1 MNEHNNRVSIKELS
15 KNYNDLKALDKIS
28 FDIPS
33 KSIFALLG
41 PNGSGKST
49 LIKVLSK
56 LIKEWDGDIFYN
68 GESIKSNNNYIKNFG
83 FIIEDPCFYEYL
95 SAKKNLQ
102 IFSRLTN
109 TPSERINAVLELV
122 DLVNRANDKVSNF
135 SYGMKQRLG
144 IAQALLHD
152 PEILVLDEPNN
163 GLDPIG
169 VNKMADL
176 IYRFADIY
184 NNVLGVIGESVVA
197 IPSEDGLGWIGTLS
211 EVDRLCSDVAILK
224 EGKLL
229 ITKNIKKLSKNN
241 KFYRLEVFDI
251 TSASN
256 YIKTFSD
263 VKIIA
268 QENNILI
275 ISIDSSEPTN
285 MLPMKLNDHAS
296 VKSVHRESN
305 LIQYFYD

>member
-95 SAKKNLQ
+95 SAKQNLQ

-122 DLVNRANDKVSNF
+122 DLINRANDKVSNF

-176 IYRFADIY
+176 IYRLNQEGKTIC
-184 NNVLGVIGESVVA
+184 ISTH
-197 IPSEDGLGWIGTLS
+197 SLS

-256 YIKTFSD
+256 YIKTFSN

-285 MLPMKLNDHAS
+285 ILPMKLNEHAS

>member
-83 FIIEDPCFYEYL
+83 FIIEAPCFYEYL

-176 IYRFADIY
+176 IYRLNQEGKTIC
-184 NNVLGVIGESVVA
+184 ISTH
-197 IPSEDGLGWIGTLS
+197 SLS

-256 YIKTFSD
+256 YIKTFSN

-285 MLPMKLNDHAS
+285 ILPMKLDEHAS

>member
-176 IYRFADIY
+176 IYRLNQEGKTIC
-184 NNVLGVIGESVVA
+184 ISTH
-197 IPSEDGLGWIGTLS
+197 SLS

-241 KFYRLEVFDI
+241 EFYRLEVFDI

-256 YIKTFSD
+256 YIKTFSN

-285 MLPMKLNDHAS
+285 ILPMKLDEHAS

>member
-122 DLVNRANDKVSNF
+122 DLINRANDKVSNF

-176 IYRFADIY
+176 IYRLNQEGKTIC
-184 NNVLGVIGESVVA
+184 ISTH
-197 IPSEDGLGWIGTLS
+197 SLS

-251 TSASN
+251 SSASN

>member
-1 MNEHNNRVSIKELS
+1 MNEHNNRVSIRKLS

-56 LIKEWDGDIFYN
+56 LIKKWDGDIFYN

-176 IYRFADIY
+176 IYRLNQEGKTIC
-184 NNVLGVIGESVVA
+184 ISTH
-197 IPSEDGLGWIGTLS
+197 SLS

-251 TSASN
+251 SSASN

-285 MLPMKLNDHAS
+285 ILPMKLNEHAS

>member
-1 MNEHNNRVSIKELS
+1 MNEHNNRVSIRKLS

-122 DLVNRANDKVSNF
+122 DLINRANDKVSNF

-176 IYRFADIY
+176 IYRLNQEGKTIC
-184 NNVLGVIGESVVA
+184 ISTH
-197 IPSEDGLGWIGTLS
+197 SLS

-251 TSASN
+251 SSASN

-285 MLPMKLNDHAS
+285 ILPMKLNEHAS

>member
-1 MNEHNNRVSIKELS
+1 YGFTVMNEHNNRVSIKELS

-176 IYRFADIY
+176 IYRLNQEGKTIC
-184 NNVLGVIGESVVA
+184 ISTH
-197 IPSEDGLGWIGTLS
+197 SLS

-256 YIKTFSD
+256 YIKTFSN

-285 MLPMKLNDHAS
+285 ILPMKLDEHAS

>member
-1 MNEHNNRVSIKELS
+1 MNEHNNRVSIRKLS

-68 GESIKSNNNYIKNFG
+68 GESIKSNNNYIKKFG

-95 SAKKNLQ
+95 SAKQNLQ

-122 DLVNRANDKVSNF
+122 DLINRANDKVSNF

-176 IYRFADIY
+176 IYRLNQEGKTIC
-184 NNVLGVIGESVVA
+184 ISTH
-197 IPSEDGLGWIGTLS
+197 SLS

-251 TSASN
+251 SSASN

-285 MLPMKLNDHAS
+285 ILPMKLNEHAS

>member
-109 TPSERINAVLELV
+109 TSSERINAVLELV

-176 IYRFADIY
+176 IYRLNQEGKTIC
-184 NNVLGVIGESVVA
+184 ISTH
-197 IPSEDGLGWIGTLS
+197 SLS

-285 MLPMKLNDHAS
+285 ILPMKLDEHAS
-296 VKSVHRESN
+296 VKSVHR
-305 LIQYFYD
+305 

>member
-176 IYRFADIY
+176 IYRLNQEGKTIC
-184 NNVLGVIGESVVA
+184 ISTH
-197 IPSEDGLGWIGTLS
+197 SLS

-251 TSASN
+251 SSASN

-285 MLPMKLNDHAS
+285 ILPIKLNEHAS

>member
-95 SAKKNLQ
+95 SAKQNLQ

-122 DLVNRANDKVSNF
+122 DLINRANDKVSNF

-176 IYRFADIY
+176 IYRLNQEGKTIC
-184 NNVLGVIGESVVA
+184 ISTH
-197 IPSEDGLGWIGTLS
+197 SLS

-229 ITKNIKKLSKNN
+229 ISKNIKKLSKNN

-251 TSASN
+251 SSASN

-285 MLPMKLNDHAS
+285 ILPMKLNEHAS

>member
-1 MNEHNNRVSIKELS
+1 MNEHNNRVSIRKLS

-41 PNGSGKST
+41 TNGSGKST

-95 SAKKNLQ
+95 SAKQNLQ

-122 DLVNRANDKVSNF
+122 DLINRANDKVSNF

-176 IYRFADIY
+176 IYRLNQEGKTIC
-184 NNVLGVIGESVVA
+184 ISTH
-197 IPSEDGLGWIGTLS
+197 SLS

-251 TSASN
+251 SSASN

-285 MLPMKLNDHAS
+285 ILPMKLNEHAS

>member
-109 TPSERINAVLELV
+109 TSSERINAVLELV

-176 IYRFADIY
+176 IYRLNQEGKTIC
-184 NNVLGVIGESVVA
+184 ISTH
-197 IPSEDGLGWIGTLS
+197 SLS

-251 TSASN
+251 SSASN

>member
-1 MNEHNNRVSIKELS
+1 MNEHNNRVSIRKLS

-33 KSIFALLG
+33 KSSFALLG

-152 PEILVLDEPNN
+152 PKILVLDEPNN

-176 IYRFADIY
+176 IYRLNQEGKTIC
-184 NNVLGVIGESVVA
+184 ISTH
-197 IPSEDGLGWIGTLS
+197 SLS
-211 EVDRLCSDVAILK
+211 EADRLCSDVAILK

-256 YIKTFSD
+256 YIKTFSN

-285 MLPMKLNDHAS
+285 ILPMKLNEHAS

>member
-15 KNYNDLKALDKIS
+15 KNYNNLKALDKIS

-176 IYRFADIY
+176 IYRLNQEGKTIC
-184 NNVLGVIGESVVA
+184 ISTH
-197 IPSEDGLGWIGTLS
+197 SLS

-275 ISIDSSEPTN
+275 ISIDNSEPTN
-285 MLPMKLNDHAS
+285 ILPMKLNDHAS

>member
-176 IYRFADIY
+176 IYRLNQEGKTIC
-184 NNVLGVIGESVVA
+184 ISTH
-197 IPSEDGLGWIGTLS
+197 SLS

-256 YIKTFSD
+256 YIKTFSN

-285 MLPMKLNDHAS
+285 ILPMKLNDHAS

>member
-1 MNEHNNRVSIKELS
+1 MNEHINRVSIKELS

-95 SAKKNLQ
+95 SAKQNLQ

-122 DLVNRANDKVSNF
+122 DLINRANDKVSNF

-176 IYRFADIY
+176 IYRLNQEGKTIC
-184 NNVLGVIGESVVA
+184 ISTH
-197 IPSEDGLGWIGTLS
+197 SLS

-251 TSASN
+251 SSASN

-285 MLPMKLNDHAS
+285 ILPMKLNEHAS

>member
-176 IYRFADIY
+176 IYRLNQEGKTIC
-184 NNVLGVIGESVVA
+184 ISTH
-197 IPSEDGLGWIGTLS
+197 SLS

-285 MLPMKLNDHAS
+285 ILPMKLNDHAS

>member
-176 IYRFADIY
+176 IYRLNQEGKTIC
-184 NNVLGVIGESVVA
+184 ISTH
-197 IPSEDGLGWIGTLS
+197 SLS

-241 KFYRLEVFDI
+241 EFYRLEVFDI
-251 TSASN
+251 SSASN

-285 MLPMKLNDHAS
+285 ILPMKLNDHAS

>member
-1 MNEHNNRVSIKELS
+1 MNEHNNRVSIRKLS

-95 SAKKNLQ
+95 SAKQNLQ

-122 DLVNRANDKVSNF
+122 DLINRANDKVSNF

-176 IYRFADIY
+176 IYRLNQEGKTIC
-184 NNVLGVIGESVVA
+184 ISTH
-197 IPSEDGLGWIGTLS
+197 SLS

-256 YIKTFSD
+256 YIKTFSN

-285 MLPMKLNDHAS
+285 ILPMKLNEHAS

>member
-122 DLVNRANDKVSNF
+122 DLINRANDKVSNF

-176 IYRFADIY
+176 IYRLNQEGKTIC
-184 NNVLGVIGESVVA
+184 ISTH
-197 IPSEDGLGWIGTLS
+197 SLS

-256 YIKTFSD
+256 YIKTFSN

-285 MLPMKLNDHAS
+285 ILPMKLDEHAS

>member
-109 TPSERINAVLELV
+109 TSSERINAVLELV

-176 IYRFADIY
+176 IYRLNQEGKTIC
-184 NNVLGVIGESVVA
+184 ISTH
-197 IPSEDGLGWIGTLS
+197 SLS

>member
-1 MNEHNNRVSIKELS
+1 MNEHNNRVSIRKLS

-95 SAKKNLQ
+95 SAKQNLQ

-122 DLVNRANDKVSNF
+122 DLINRANDKVSNF

-176 IYRFADIY
+176 IYRLNQEGKTIC
-184 NNVLGVIGESVVA
+184 ISTH
-197 IPSEDGLGWIGTLS
+197 SLS

-251 TSASN
+251 SSASN

-285 MLPMKLNDHAS
+285 ILPIKLNEHAS

>member
-1 MNEHNNRVSIKELS
+1 MNEHNNRVSIRKLS

-95 SAKKNLQ
+95 SAKQNLQ

-122 DLVNRANDKVSNF
+122 DLINRANDKVSNF

-176 IYRFADIY
+176 IYRLNQEGKTIC
-184 NNVLGVIGESVVA
+184 ISTH
-197 IPSEDGLGWIGTLS
+197 SLS

-251 TSASN
+251 SSASN
-256 YIKTFSD
+256 YIKSFSD

-285 MLPMKLNDHAS
+285 ILPMKLNEHAS

>member
-122 DLVNRANDKVSNF
+122 DLINRANDKVSNF

-176 IYRFADIY
+176 IYRLNQEGKTIC
-184 NNVLGVIGESVVA
+184 ISTH
-197 IPSEDGLGWIGTLS
+197 SLS

>member
-176 IYRFADIY
+176 IYRLNQEGKTIC
-184 NNVLGVIGESVVA
+184 ISTH
-197 IPSEDGLGWIGTLS
+197 SLS

-285 MLPMKLNDHAS
+285 ILPIKLNEHAS

>member
-1 MNEHNNRVSIKELS
+1 MNEHNNRVSIKELY
-15 KNYNDLKALDKIS
+15 KNYNDLKALDKIY

-176 IYRFADIY
+176 IYRLNQEGKTIC
-184 NNVLGVIGESVVA
+184 ISTH
-197 IPSEDGLGWIGTLS
+197 SLS

-285 MLPMKLNDHAS
+285 ILPMKLDEHAS

>member
-68 GESIKSNNNYIKNFG
+68 GESIKSYNNYIKNFG

-122 DLVNRANDKVSNF
+122 DLINRANDKVSNF

-176 IYRFADIY
+176 IYRLNQEGKTIC
-184 NNVLGVIGESVVA
+184 ISTH
-197 IPSEDGLGWIGTLS
+197 SLS

-256 YIKTFSD
+256 YIKTFSN

-285 MLPMKLNDHAS
+285 ILPMKLDEHAS

>member
-176 IYRFADIY
+176 IYRLNQEGKTIC
-184 NNVLGVIGESVVA
+184 ISTH
-197 IPSEDGLGWIGTLS
+197 SLS

-285 MLPMKLNDHAS
+285 ILPMKLDEHAS

>member
-1 MNEHNNRVSIKELS
+1 MKKNKKNLLSISGLTK
-15 KNYNDLKALDKIS
+15 KYNQTKAIEDIS
-28 FDIPS
+28 FDIPD

-49 LIKVLSK
+49 IIKILSRLTTDWK
-56 LIKEWDGDIFYN
+56 GDIQYNGQSIKEKKHYLKD
-68 GESIKSNNNYIKNFG
+68 FG
-83 FIIEDPCFYEYL
+83 FIIEEPCFYEYL

-176 IYRFADIY
+176 IYRLNQEGKTIC
-184 NNVLGVIGESVVA
+184 ISTH
-197 IPSEDGLGWIGTLS
+197 SLS

-251 TSASN
+251 SSASN

-268 QENNILI
+268 QENNISI

>member
-152 PEILVLDEPNN
+152 PEILVVDEPNN

-176 IYRFADIY
+176 IYRLNQEGKTIC
-184 NNVLGVIGESVVA
+184 ISTH
-197 IPSEDGLGWIGTLS
+197 SLS

-285 MLPMKLNDHAS
+285 MLPMKLNEHAS

>member
-1 MNEHNNRVSIKELS
+1 MNEHNNRVSIRKLS

-95 SAKKNLQ
+95 SAKQNLQ

-176 IYRFADIY
+176 IYRLNQEGKTIC
-184 NNVLGVIGESVVA
+184 ISTH
-197 IPSEDGLGWIGTLS
+197 SLS

-256 YIKTFSD
+256 YIKTFSN

-285 MLPMKLNDHAS
+285 ILPMKLDEHAS

>member
-95 SAKKNLQ
+95 SAKQNLQ

-176 IYRFADIY
+176 IYRLNQEGKTIC
-184 NNVLGVIGESVVA
+184 ISTH
-197 IPSEDGLGWIGTLS
+197 SLS

-285 MLPMKLNDHAS
+285 ILPMKLNEHAS

>member
-1 MNEHNNRVSIKELS
+1 MNEHNNRVSIRKLS

-95 SAKKNLQ
+95 SAKQNLQ

-176 IYRFADIY
+176 IYRLNQEGKTIC
-184 NNVLGVIGESVVA
+184 ISTH
-197 IPSEDGLGWIGTLS
+197 SLS

>member
-102 IFSRLTN
+102 IFSRLTK

-176 IYRFADIY
+176 IYRLNQEGKTIC
-184 NNVLGVIGESVVA
+184 ISTH
-197 IPSEDGLGWIGTLS
+197 SLS

-251 TSASN
+251 SSASN

>member
-176 IYRFADIY
+176 IYRLNQEGKTIC
-184 NNVLGVIGESVVA
+184 ISTH
-197 IPSEDGLGWIGTLS
+197 SLS

-241 KFYRLEVFDI
+241 EFYRLEVFDI
-251 TSASN
+251 SSASN

-285 MLPMKLNDHAS
+285 ILPMKLDEHAS

>member
-1 MNEHNNRVSIKELS
+1 MNEHNNRVSIRKLS

-95 SAKKNLQ
+95 SAKQNLQ

-122 DLVNRANDKVSNF
+122 DLINRANDKVSNF

-176 IYRFADIY
+176 IYRLNQEGKTIC
-184 NNVLGVIGESVVA
+184 ISTH
-197 IPSEDGLGWIGTLS
+197 SLS

-256 YIKTFSD
+256 YIKTFSN

-285 MLPMKLNDHAS
+285 ILPMKLDEHAS